1 MLLAVI
7 LGTTAYGWDS
17 IRVASPISK
26 TDRFALH
33 TQPPTGWATAPST
46 AFNLIQMAPSGLPP
60 GRTQPVEK
68 RAGCHAV
75 QQEWIAMRWGS
86 VGDGRRRPFFLVALA
101 LRTHASWAHGTG
113 RLVRRSRQR

>member
-60 GRTQPVEK
+60 RADSCELGARNWTPGPPQSTKIEIRCEWSSRTYSTVPME
-68 RAGCHAV
+68 
-75 QQEWIAMRWGS
+75 
-86 VGDGRRRPFFLVALA
+86 
-101 LRTHASWAHGTG
+101 
-113 RLVRRSRQR
+113 